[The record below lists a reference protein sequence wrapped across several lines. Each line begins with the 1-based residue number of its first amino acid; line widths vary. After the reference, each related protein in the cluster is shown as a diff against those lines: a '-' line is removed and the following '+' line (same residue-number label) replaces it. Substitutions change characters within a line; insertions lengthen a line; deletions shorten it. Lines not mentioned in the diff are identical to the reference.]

1 MPPQLLRL
9 PAGSSGIF
17 SSDAEYPR
25 DAAGPLVE
33 RRLRA
38 PAPGVESMA
47 TVRSQVRR
55 CLILTE
61 YTSARERGEGVK
73 KQGRKRNA
81 LTTSNS
87 ER

>member
-61 YTSARERGEGVK
+61 YILQMQIIMDADLFRPVTFTVSFEL
-73 KQGRKRNA
+73 QY
-81 LTTSNS
+81 
-87 ER
+87 